1 MQFLVLPILNLTA
14 PQQSTNFNNRTLYRT
29 VTAKFL
35 CDRALTGLNLCNVRQ
50 QVSSF
55 QYDYMWWVLDCLQLW
70 STNALRFYDDAASQ
84 LWIISTCILQYFIG
98 AAANQAKELVATGLV
113 SSRFPIRVVH
123 AFLFSSIR
131 STCPVHHPPLPERPN
146 NVSWRVYNCT
156 ARKNTKLLVP
166 YYRSFPSNI
175 ISSP

>member
-1 MQFLVLPILNLTA
+1 MTRSVLKLLHFGKRLYSPNKFARYSCQKRAACKRGKNQSFDVQLLVLPILNLTA
-14 PQQSTNFNNRTLYRT
+14 LQQSTNFNSRTLYRT

-55 QYDYMWWVLDCLQLW
+55 QYDYIWWELDCLQLR
-70 STNALRFYDDAASQ
+70 SMNDLRFYDDAASQ

-98 AAANQAKELVATGLV
+98 AAANHTKELVATGLV
-113 SSRFPIRVVH
+113 SSRFPIRFVH

-131 STCPVHHPPLPERPN
+131 STCP
-146 NVSWRVYNCT
+146 
-156 ARKNTKLLVP
+156 
-166 YYRSFPSNI
+166 I
-175 ISSP
+175 